1 MSSNPPCRYD
11 HTKESGD
18 PCALL
23 DNLVLLYFVDFT
35 SPSPSAS
42 TLYQK
47 EEDAAL
53 RELAAF
59 KEKEGMVDRE
69 IKLMHS
75 RMSRVMKQLD
85 QVILLTASERGIE
98 SDQRS
103 FKAAR
108 RFKSLLDGCEQTDTP
123 PVPVS
128 RVSSLSL
135 PPLHPALPLGVC
147 LQANEEIS
155 IYKGQLTAAGMS
167 IPESLTMGMLSPLIN
182 AGLSPLVTP
191 SASPSL
197 PPMDP
202 RPASTSGRPSSAS

>member
-1 MSSNPPCRYD
+1 M
-11 HTKESGD
+11 
-18 PCALL
+18 
-23 DNLVLLYFVDFT
+23 
-35 SPSPSAS
+35 
-42 TLYQK
+42 YQK
-47 EEDAAL
+47 EKDAAL

-59 KEKEGMVDRE
+59 KDKEGMVDRE

-85 QVILLTASERGIE
+85 QVIPQTASERGIE
-98 SDQRS
+98 SDQRR
-103 FKAAR
+103 FRAAR
-108 RFKSLLDGCEQTDTP
+108 RLKSLLNGCEQTDVARYAP
-123 PVPVS
+123 CPCLP
-128 RVSSLSL
+128 RSLSL
-135 PPLHPALPLGVC
+135 SPLDPALPLGVC

-167 IPESLTMGMLSPLIN
+167 IPEALSMGMLSPLMN